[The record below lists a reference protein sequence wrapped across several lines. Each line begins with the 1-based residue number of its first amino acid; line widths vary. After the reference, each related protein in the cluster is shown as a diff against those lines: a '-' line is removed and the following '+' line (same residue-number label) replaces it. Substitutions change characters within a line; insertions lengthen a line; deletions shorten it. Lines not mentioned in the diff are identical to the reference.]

1 MTGTLGRCAVWCQ
14 RGLWALVILLPLTAG
29 PVAAQKSGGILR
41 VHQWDSPPSLSIH
54 EEITT
59 ATIVPMMGVFNN
71 LVMYDQHVPQTS
83 LNSIV
88 PDLAASWSWN
98 EDGKALTFKLRPG
111 VKWHDGKPFTA
122 RDVKC
127 TWDLVL
133 GRTPQKLRTNPR
145 KAWYQNLEEVVADDD
160 LTATFRLRRP
170 QPALIALLASG
181 YSPIYP
187 CHVPAPEMRQHPIG
201 TGPFKF
207 VEFKPNEHIKV
218 ARNPDYWKPGRPYLD
233 GIEYTV
239 VANRSTAILAFLA
252 GKFDMTFPYFGVTI
266 PLLKDVKNQ
275 APDAVCELRPTNTGG
290 TLVINRNK
298 PPFDNPELRRA
309 LTLAL
314 DRNGFIDILTA
325 GQGKIGTA
333 MLPLPEGVWGM
344 PAEMMT
350 QLPGYDP
357 DVAKN
362 RAEARAIMEKLG
374 YGPDKRLMVK
384 VAARN
389 IPLIRD
395 PAVILI
401 GQLKEIYIDGEIE
414 TIETANW
421 WSRLARRD
429 FQIGFIFIPGGVD
442 DPDQQ
447 LYENYTCGSE
457 RNYSDYCS
465 PESEKLFDRQ
475 SMESDPE
482 KRKRLVWEIDR
493 KLQQEGAR
501 PIIYYD
507 VGATCWRPQV
517 KGLMTMVNG
526 LYNGWRFEDLWLVQ

>member
-1 MTGTLGRCAVWCQ
+1 MKRDLRVLA
-14 RGLWALVILLPLTAG
+14 AAG
-29 PVAAQKSGGILR
+29 SLAFAFFAADVAFAQKSGGILR

-233 GIEYTV
+233 GIEYTIV
-239 VANRSTAILAFLA
+239 PNRSTAILAFVA
-252 GKFDMTFPYFGVTI
+252 GNFDMTFPYFGVTM

-275 APDAVCELRPTNTGG
+275 APDAVCELRPTNAGG
-290 TLVINRNK
+290 TLIINRNK

-333 MLPLPEGVWGM
+333 MQPRIGRM
-344 PAEMMT
+344 
-350 QLPGYDP
+350 
-357 DVAKN
+357 
-362 RAEARAIMEKLG
+362 
-374 YGPDKRLMVK
+374 
-384 VAARN
+384 
-389 IPLIRD
+389 RD
-395 PAVILI
+395 RFGL
-401 GQLKEIYIDGEIE
+401 Y
-414 TIETANW
+414 
-421 WSRLARRD
+421 R
-429 FQIGFIFIPGGVD
+429 GVD
-442 DPDQQ
+442 HDPFEITARQCPGLVRHRQALLDQRHQ
-447 LYENYTCGSE
+447 LFFAQA
-457 RNYSDYCS
+457 
-465 PESEKLFDRQ
+465 PHAH
-475 SMESDPE
+475 
-482 KRKRLVWEIDR
+482 RLPR
-493 KLQQEGAR
+493 
-501 PIIYYD
+501 
-507 VGATCWRPQV
+507 VGAPP
-517 KGLMTMVNG
+517 
-526 LYNGWRFEDLWLVQ
+526 